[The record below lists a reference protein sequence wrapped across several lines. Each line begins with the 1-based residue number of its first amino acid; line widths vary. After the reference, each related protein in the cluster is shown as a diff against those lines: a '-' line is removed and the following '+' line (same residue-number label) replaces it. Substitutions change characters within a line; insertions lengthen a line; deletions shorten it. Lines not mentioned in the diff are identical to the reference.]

1 MTLIRIVLVLAALA
15 GALAG
20 CVAQTAV
27 ESRQITGS
35 SAPTDARRKAEAH
48 TGLAAEYFQ
57 RGNLTVA
64 LAESRAAIN
73 DDPTYAPA
81 HNMQALV
88 YMQLREDPAARD
100 AFERALRLEPGNP
113 EVLNNYGWFLCLRN
127 EHVRAME
134 LITRAVQD
142 QRYATPEKALLSAG
156 LCMRRQGRSAEAEDY
171 LRRAVLIRPELL
183 GALFNL
189 AALTYERGAYKDAEV
204 YITRYARLGPS
215 TLESMVLGTKIARA
229 NGDRIG
235 EESFLQQLR
244 RLYPED
250 PQTRE
255 LLQGA
260 KR

>member
-1 MTLIRIVLVLAALA
+1 MTPIRIFLVLAAF
-15 GALAG
+15 GMALAG

-35 SAPTDARRKAEAH
+35 STPTDARRKAEAH

-64 LAESRAAIN
+64 LAETRAAIN

-88 YMQLREDPAARD
+88 YMQLREDPAARE
-100 AFERALRLEPGNP
+100 AFERALRIEPSNP

-127 EHVRAME
+127 EHARAME
-134 LITRAVQD
+134 LISRAVQD

-156 LCMRRQGRSAEAEDY
+156 LCMRRQGRNPEAEDY

-189 AALTYERGAYKDAEV
+189 AALAYERGAYKDAEV
-204 YITRYARLGPS
+204 YITRYTRLGPS
-215 TLESMVLGTKIARA
+215 TLESMVLGAKIARA
-229 NGDRIG
+229 NGDKVG
-235 EESFLQQLR
+235 EDSFLQQLR

-260 KR
+260 RR